1 MSPDTDPGSTDP
13 TAPAARA
20 PNRSR
25 WWTHHHATFVLA
37 VFTRYRINLYGDRKA
52 HRGSLGDGIE
62 SWSDDDRQLAIEE
75 GRRQLDEQRVQ
86 LQYLTRRASALLPVG
101 LAVTAFLLTALDDLG
116 MLVQPARTIAR
127 VLLLLGPA
135 MTIWGTL
142 VMGALIAGRASFM
155 KTDALQLTHESAD
168 LREHL
173 ARDYAENVGV
183 GENTN
188 VARLTHLGTGVVW
201 IVIGAIVGAAGL
213 LVIHW

>member
-1 MSPDTDPGSTDP
+1 MRPETAPDSADP
-13 TAPAARA
+13 TPSEARA
-20 PNRSR
+20 SDRSR

-37 VFTRYRINLYGDRKA
+37 VFTRYRINHYRDRRA
-52 HRGSLGDGIE
+52 HQGRLGDGID
-62 SWSDDDRQLAIEE
+62 SWSDDDHQLAIEE

-101 LAVTAFLLTALDDLG
+101 LAVTVFLLTALNDLSR
-116 MLVQPARTIAR
+116 LAQPERTIAR
-127 VLLLLGPA
+127 VLILLGPA

-155 KTDALQLTHESAD
+155 KTDTLQLTHESAD
-168 LREHL
+168 LKGFL

-188 VARLTHLGTGVVW
+188 AARLTHLGTGVVW
-201 IVIGAIVGAAGL
+201 IVIGATVGAVGL
-213 LVIHW
+213 LMIHW